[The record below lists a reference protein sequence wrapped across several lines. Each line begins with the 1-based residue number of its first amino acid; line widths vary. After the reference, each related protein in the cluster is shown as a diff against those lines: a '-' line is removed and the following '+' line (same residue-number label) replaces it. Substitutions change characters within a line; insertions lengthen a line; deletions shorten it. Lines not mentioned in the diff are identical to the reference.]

1 VPHGEPRLFETE
13 VWTPAL
19 DKYAAV
25 TRLTVALYDRAGRLV
40 VGPVN
45 TTPLYDLFA
54 DERRSVPYADGL
66 ERCLARADRRVQ
78 IIGANSD
85 LFGVVCVPLVLNS
98 ETVGAA
104 MAGYGLLN
112 FPHSDALERFARQ
125 VRISTDRAWE
135 IIRQA
140 TPVTK
145 RAFIVQGE
153 LLQIFGDTLLRE
165 TYRTHQYEETAAEL
179 KAAGA
184 DKDEFLAVLSH
195 ELRTPLTP
203 ILGWARILSDD
214 SHGAP
219 IMRAAQSIERNARLQ
234 LRLVDDLLELTR
246 VARGK
251 VTLDL
256 KVQDLDDAVQTALGE
271 IHQVAQQQHV
281 TLRRV
286 AGDGSLAVRADA
298 DRLQQILRNVFSNA
312 VKFTPSGGTIETL
325 VTRDGRDGVVR
336 IRDNG
341 QGIAA
346 DFLPFVFDMFRQQE
360 KGTTRGDRGLGIGL
374 ALVKRL
380 TELQDGTVRVD
391 SAGPGTGTEVTLRF
405 PLVLE
410 SARAESVPKPQRQN
424 GLRAL
429 EGLRILLVEDN
440 EDSRDAIEMMLEYL
454 GAKVSLAGDGVEAL
468 AAVDRHD
475 PDIVLC
481 DLRMP
486 RMDGFE
492 FIGQVHAVAGH
503 ADLPVI
509 AISGLTSTDDRRRTQ
524 AAGFEGH
531 ISKPLDDLALAA
543 AVSSVIAS
551 RRK

>member
-1 VPHGEPRLFETE
+1 MPQGPPRLFETE
-13 VWTPAL
+13 VWAPAL

-25 TRLTVALYDRAGRLV
+25 TRLTVALHDSAGRLV
-40 VGPVN
+40 GGPVN
-45 TTPLYDLFA
+45 TTPLYDLFE
-54 DERRSVPYADGL
+54 DERRSGSYADSL
-66 ERCLARADRRVQ
+66 QRCLAKADRRVQ
-78 IIGANSD
+78 IVVADSE
-85 LFGVVCVPLVLNS
+85 LFGAICVPLVLNS
-98 ETVGAA
+98 EIVGVA
-104 MAGYGLLN
+104 MAGYGLLY
-112 FPHSDALERFARQ
+112 FPQSDALERFARQ

-135 IIRQA
+135 IVRQA

-165 TYRTHQYEETAAEL
+165 TYRTHQYEQTAAEL
-179 KAAGA
+179 KAAA
-184 DKDEFLAVLSH
+184 AAKDEFLAVLSH

-214 SHGAP
+214 SNGAP

-256 KVQDLDDAVQTALGE
+256 KVQDLDDAVQTAVGE
-271 IHQVAQQQHV
+271 IQHVAQQQHV

-286 AGDGSLAVRADA
+286 AGDGSVPIRADA

-312 VKFTPSGGTIETL
+312 VKFTPPGGTIEAL
-325 VTRDGRDGVVR
+325 ITRDGGYGVVR

-346 DFLPFVFDMFRQQE
+346 EFLPFVFDMFRQQE
-360 KGTTRGDRGLGIGL
+360 KGTTRGDTGLGIGL

-380 TELQDGTVRVD
+380 TELQDGTVGVD
-391 SAGPGTGTEVTLRF
+391 SAGPGAGTEVTLRF
-405 PLVLE
+405 PLVPD
-410 SARAESVPKPQRQN
+410 SARAESVAKPQRQN
-424 GLRAL
+424 SLRAL
-429 EGLRILLVEDN
+429 EGLRILVVEDN
-440 EDSRDAIEMMLEYL
+440 EDSRDAIQMMLEHV
-454 GAKVSLAGDGVEAL
+454 GAEVSLAGDGFEAL

-492 FIGQVHAVAGH
+492 FIRQVHALAEHVN
-503 ADLPVI
+503 LPVI
-509 AISGLTSTDDRRRTQ
+509 AISGLASTDDRRRTT
-524 AAGFEGH
+524 AAGFDRH
-531 ISKPLDDLALAA
+531 ISKPLDDVALAA

-551 RRK
+551 RRR